1 MPHDVIQR
9 PPREPLVP
17 PGGHEL
23 LARDMTAIFSADC
36 TLRFAQ
42 DKLAELNQWLPVD
55 GDPDATLGSLIDTN
69 STGPLRL
76 GFGGWRDLLLGAQFT
91 NGKGEL
97 ITAGGRTVKNVAGYD
112 LTKFVAGGFGIFG

>member
-1 MPHDVIQR
+1 MTSRGFAQRNARNRGRSRGPRERPQRDARPAPRLQYHSRRMTGGDVQR

-23 LARDMTAIFSADC
+23 LARDMTAVFSADC
-36 TLRFAQ
+36 TLQFAQ

-55 GDPDATLGSLIDTN
+55 GDPDATLGSLIESN

-76 GFGGWRDLLLGAQFT
+76 GF
-91 NGKGEL
+91 
-97 ITAGGRTVKNVAGYD
+97 
-112 LTKFVAGGFGIFG
+112 